1 MKTYAQNCAIA
12 KALDVVGDRWALL
25 VVRELVIRGGLRF
38 TDLRRGLPGIAPN
51 LLSER
56 LKQLERLGVV
66 RRDAAPPPVA
76 TILYTLTDRGA
87 ALEPVLRELALWGLT
102 TMTHDP
108 GDDALEM
115 HWFAYT
121 LTEGRADAP
130 RLRMSGGPNLALAVM
145 SGRLDVEAAER
156 CGLRVRGDA
165 GAPRRHHPRQAS
177 TIRRSRRPMLTWSDR
192 RALSGRGCHGT
203 ARAAARRPRRGPA
216 NHQRRR
222 DDAVPR
228 RSLGLR
234 SLQSGH
240 GPLDGEPGHQRCVL
254 PHGGEV
260 DVGEPREMGVVEADD
275 GHLGRDLDVGAV
287 EGVQDAGG
295 AAVVEREDGRRQRF
309 RGEQRARRQRA
320 GVLRE
325 TAGHHGG
332 VEAIPLHGGTE
343 PSPPLVGAGRVAT
356 VHVDDPPVPETD
368 GGGDQVDEVDEAGS
382 ASRQHYIDNGH
393 HLNADGSCPCDAE
406 EVAS

>member
-156 CGLRVRGDA
+156 WGLRVEGDA
-165 GAPRRHHPRQAS
+165 GA
-177 TIRRSRRPMLTWSDR
+177 
-192 RALSGRGCHGT
+192 
-203 ARAAARRPRRGPA
+203 
-216 NHQRRR
+216 
-222 DDAVPR
+222 
-228 RSLGLR
+228 
-234 SLQSGH
+234 
-240 GPLDGEPGHQRCVL
+240 
-254 PHGGEV
+254 
-260 DVGEPREMGVVEADD
+260 
-275 GHLGRDLDVGAV
+275 
-287 EGVQDAGG
+287 
-295 AAVVEREDGRRQRF
+295 
-309 RGEQRARRQRA
+309 
-320 GVLRE
+320 
-325 TAGHHGG
+325 
-332 VEAIPLHGGTE
+332 
-343 PSPPLVGAGRVAT
+343 LVGITLARLRPFGAPAGR
-356 VHVDDPPVPETD
+356 
-368 GGGDQVDEVDEAGS
+368 
-382 ASRQHYIDNGH
+382 
-393 HLNADGSCPCDAE
+393 C
-406 EVAS
+406 